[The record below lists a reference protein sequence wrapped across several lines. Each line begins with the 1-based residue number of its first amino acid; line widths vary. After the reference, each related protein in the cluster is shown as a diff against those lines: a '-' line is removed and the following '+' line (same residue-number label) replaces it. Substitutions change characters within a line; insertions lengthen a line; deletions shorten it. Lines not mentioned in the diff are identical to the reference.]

1 MAEKKTIELE
11 IKTDSVKSLRTQLRE
26 AQQEVQIL
34 SEKFG
39 ATSREATEA
48 ARRAAQLKDAIG
60 DAKALTDAFNPDAK
74 FKALTSSLGGVA
86 SGFTAYQGAMGL
98 AGVESK
104 ELEKQLLK
112 VQAAMALSTGLQ
124 QMGEARD
131 SFVQLGAVIKTKL
144 ISAFSSLKSALISTG
159 IGLFVIAIGV
169 LIANFDKL
177 KNVVS
182 ENTANAQKFA
192 DSTRM
197 EGVAARETAND
208 FAEYERTLKRLGYAE
223 DEIRKKRGNKLKDAI
238 ASTEKEIEANKKLY
252 KEQLKNLETVYGYD
266 KLGLNATGRALYGSE
281 EDAAKTREYIQGLRK
296 DLEKLKNDQFELEQK
311 AKEEEK
317 TADKVVKSSK
327 KKVVAKKDEL
337 AEKLKAEKDYL
348 EEISKAEESWLR
360 LIADIAEKQQ
370 AKQKKDQE
378 DRIQAAKKAE
388 EDIYNNAK
396 GFLQASITDDENN
409 LQAKRDLL
417 EVEKEILL
425 QNKELTEGEIAA
437 IEAKYR
443 KDREQLDKDDLAK
456 KKILES
462 QKLQA
467 VQDTFSTI
475 GNLAELFANKSKK
488 QQKAAFEIQKAANIA
503 NATIDTY
510 KAAQG
515 AYASL
520 SSIPVVGVG
529 LGIAAAAAATSAG
542 LLNVKRIA
550 SQKFGSTPASGGG
563 GGGGGTTPSTPN
575 TSSGVIAPKFNV
587 VGSSAN
593 QLNTLQQQPIQA
605 YVVSGDVTSAQSLD
619 RNRIKNA
626 TL

>member
-11 IKTDSVKSLRTQLRE
+11 VKTDSVKSLKTQLRE
-26 AQQEVQIL
+26 AQQEVQVL
-34 SEKFG
+34 AEKFG

-48 ARRAAQLKDAIG
+48 AKRAAQLKDAIG

-74 FKALTSSLGGVA
+74 FKALTSSLSGVA

-112 VQAAMALSTGLQ
+112 VQSAMALSQGLQ
-124 QMGEARD
+124 QIGEARD

-238 ASTEKEIEANKKLY
+238 ESTEKEIEANKKLY
-252 KEQLKNLETVYGYD
+252 KEQLKNLETVYSYD

-296 DLEKLKNDQFELEQK
+296 DLEKLKNDQFDLEQK
-311 AKEEEK
+311 EKDAQKESEK
-317 TADKVVKSSK
+317 TKDKVVKTNKEK
-327 KKVVAKKDEL
+327 KESNEDYYQDYLKKLEMQQAEELGLDDFIIEDKKD
-337 AEKLKAEKDYL
+337 KKEKD
-348 EEISKAEESWLR
+348 
-360 LIADIAEKQQ
+360 LIAEQEHTDALIKAWEYQAAENL
-370 AKQKKDQE
+370 
-378 DRIQAAKKAE
+378 RIEKEKEAAKKLLRQQE
-388 EDIYNNAK
+388 IQFVSD
-396 GFLQASITDDENN
+396 GFKLIGDFTEVMG
-409 LQAKRDLL
+409 KRT
-417 EVEKEILL
+417 EKERRRAFKI
-425 QNKELTEGEIAA
+425 KKAA
-437 IEAKYR
+437 
-443 KDREQLDKDDLAK
+443 DLA
-456 KKILES
+456 S
-462 QKLQA
+462 
-467 VQDTFSTI
+467 
-475 GNLAELFANKSKK
+475 
-488 QQKAAFEIQKAANIA
+488 
-503 NATIDTY
+503 ATIDGTKAVLSTY
-510 KAAQG
+510 ADTPGGPIIKGVAA
-515 AYASL
+515 
-520 SSIPVVGVG
+520 
-529 LGIAAAAAATSAG
+529 GIAGAFSAIQ
-542 LLNVKRIA
+542 IA
-550 SQKFGSTPASGGG
+550 KISKQQFDGGAPSDGGG
-563 GGGGGTTPSTPN
+563 GNKMPTPN
-575 TSSGVIAPKFNV
+575 TTNPSSGVIAPKFNV
-587 VGSSAN
+587 VGASAN

>member
-39 ATSREATEA
+39 ATSKEATEA

-252 KEQLKNLETVYGYD
+252 KEQLKNLETVYSYD

-296 DLEKLKNDQFELEQK
+296 DLEKLKNDQFDLEQK
-311 AKEEEK
+311 EKDAQKESEK
-317 TADKVVKSSK
+317 TKDKVVKTNKEK
-327 KKVVAKKDEL
+327 KESNEDYYQDYLKKLEMQRAEELGLDDFIIEDKKD
-337 AEKLKAEKDYL
+337 KKEKD
-348 EEISKAEESWLR
+348 
-360 LIADIAEKQQ
+360 LIAEQEHTDALIKAWEYQASENLRIEKE
-370 AKQKKDQE
+370 KE
-378 DRIQAAKKAE
+378 AAKK
-388 EDIYNNAK
+388 
-396 GFLQASITDDENN
+396 
-409 LQAKRDLL
+409 LL
-417 EVEKEILL
+417 R
-425 QNKELTEGEIAA
+425 QQELN
-437 IEAKYR
+437 
-443 KDREQLDKDDLAK
+443 
-456 KKILES
+456 
-462 QKLQA
+462 A
-467 VQDTFSTI
+467 VQDTFTTI
-475 GNLAELFANKSKK
+475 ANLAELFAGKSRK

-550 SQKFGSTPASGGG
+550 SQKFGSTPTSGGG

-575 TSSGVIAPKFNV
+575 TSSGVIAPKFNI
-587 VGSSAN
+587 VGGSAN

>member
-26 AQQEVQIL
+26 AQNEVQIL

-238 ASTEKEIEANKKLY
+238 ESTEKEIEANKKLY

-396 GFLQASITDDENN
+396 GFLQAAVIDDENN
-409 LQAKRDLL
+409 LQAKKDLL

-475 GNLAELFANKSKK
+475 GNLAELFAGKSRK

-550 SQKFGSTPASGGG
+550 SQKFGSTPTSGGG

-587 VGSSAN
+587 VGASAN